1 MGDDRDSIGQEEVE
15 KSVGWEA
22 VVEVGPVGQGKRVK
36 GPHGGRSQ
44 TTCRRKCVSSPETE
58 DKERKGM
65 WVTAHVGA

>member
-1 MGDDRDSIGQEEVE
+1 M
-15 KSVGWEA
+15 
-22 VVEVGPVGQGKRVK
+22 VEVGPVGQGKRVK